1 MSKIGK
7 KIIFSYIII
16 VVFTIV
22 TSLGITKMNFTEN
35 LNNQILQDLQNDAN
49 VITQQIEKNLTSYQS
64 IYSLFGEKITLE
76 DIFPN
81 DAIFRYSVRFAS
93 TNILVLDKDRK
104 LIYQSWKKESDLQNF
119 SLGHLNSDQYF
130 VHETKIL
137 DKDSELIGYLLA
149 LAKKEDTGVINALIN
164 KAAIVGFAMSLFVSI
179 FIAFIFERNLINPVN
194 RLKTNISKFR
204 ISGEN
209 KWQDINTKDEIADLN
224 REFKKMAQNL
234 VNYDKQQKEFF
245 QNSSHELKTPLMSIH
260 GYAEAIKDG
269 IVPQEDVDSFL
280 DIIIDETNKLA
291 DIVNNIMYMT
301 KLDSND
307 IKNDNLAQIT
317 VKDFVDEIVSR
328 YGIIVSEK
336 NLIVENDI
344 SSDVTVKMEEEHLF
358 RIFSNLISN
367 ATRYAKSK
375 IYIYSKIY
383 KNTVSIFVCDD
394 GDGFD
399 EKELSKVFDRFFKG
413 YKGNTGL
420 GLAIVRS
427 TMQNYSGNALA
438 YNKEEGG
445 ACIELVFK
453 KDFSKKKI

>member
-22 TSLGITKMNFTEN
+22 TSLGITKVNFTEN
-35 LNNQILQDLQNDAN
+35 LNNQILQDLQNDAT
-49 VITQQIEKNLTSYQS
+49 VITEQIEKNLANYQN
-64 IYSLFGEKITLE
+64 IYSLFGEKITLQ

-93 TNILVLDKDRK
+93 TNILVLDKERK

-119 SLGHLNSDQYF
+119 SLGHFDSDQYF

-137 DKDSELIGYLLA
+137 DKDSEVIGYLLA
-149 LAKKEDTGVINALIN
+149 LAKKEDTGVINSLIN
-164 KAAIVGFAMSLFVSI
+164 KAAVVGFAMSLFVSI
-179 FIAFIFERNLINPVN
+179 FIAFLFERNLINPVN
-194 RLKTNISKFR
+194 RLKNNISKFK

-209 KWQDINTKDEIADLN
+209 KWEDINTRDEIADLN
-224 REFKKMAQNL
+224 REFRKMAQNI

-301 KLDSND
+301 KMDVND
-307 IKNDNLAQIT
+307 EKYETVSQIA
-317 VKDFVDEIVSR
+317 VKDFVEEIISR
-328 YGIIVSEK
+328 YGIIISEK
-336 NLIVENDI
+336 GLEVENNIEPDI
-344 SSDVTVKMEEEHLF
+344 DVKMQEEHLF

-367 ATRYAKSK
+367 ATRYAEKR
-375 IYIYSKIY
+375 IYINSKVY
-383 KNTVSIFVCDD
+383 KNTISIFVCDD

-399 EKELSKVFDRFFKG
+399 ERELSKVFDRFFKG

-420 GLAIVRS
+420 GLSIVKS
-427 TMQNYSGNALA
+427 TMQSYGGNALA
-438 YNKEEGG
+438 YNQEAGG

-453 KDFSKKKI
+453 KQKRR

>member
-22 TSLGITKMNFTEN
+22 TSLGITKVNFTEN
-35 LNNQILQDLQNDAN
+35 LNNQILQDLQNDAK
-49 VITQQIEKNLTSYQS
+49 VITEQIEKNLANYQN
-64 IYSLFGEKITLE
+64 IYSLFGEKVTLQ

-93 TNILVLDKDRK
+93 TNILVLDKERK

-119 SLGHLNSDQYF
+119 SLGHFDSDQYF

-137 DKDSELIGYLLA
+137 DKDSEVIGYLLA
-149 LAKKEDTGVINALIN
+149 LAKKEDTGVINSLIN

-179 FIAFIFERNLINPVN
+179 FIAFMFERNLINPVN
-194 RLKTNISKFR
+194 RLKNNISKFK

-209 KWQDINTKDEIADLN
+209 KWEDINTKDEIADLN
-224 REFKKMAQNL
+224 REFRKMAQNII
-234 VNYDKQQKEFF
+234 NYDKQQKEFF

-301 KLDSND
+301 KMDVND
-307 IKNDNLAQIT
+307 EKYETVSQIA
-317 VKDFVDEIVSR
+317 VKDFVEEIISR
-328 YGIIVSEK
+328 YGIIMSE
-336 NLIVENDI
+336 NGLDVENNI
-344 SSDVTVKMEEEHLF
+344 EPGINIKMQEEHLF

-367 ATRYAKSK
+367 ATRYAQRRIFINSK
-375 IYIYSKIY
+375 VY
-383 KNTVSIFVCDD
+383 KNTISIFVCDD
-394 GDGFD
+394 GEGFD
-399 EKELSKVFDRFFKG
+399 ERELSKVFDRFFKG

-420 GLAIVRS
+420 GLSIVKS
-427 TMQNYSGNALA
+427 TMQSYGGNALA
-438 YNKEEGG
+438 YNQESGG

-453 KDFSKKKI
+453 KEKRR

>member
-22 TSLGITKMNFTEN
+22 TSLGITKVNFTEN
-35 LNNQILQDLQNDAN
+35 LNNQILQDLQNDAK
-49 VITQQIEKNLTSYQS
+49 VITEQIEKNLANYQN
-64 IYSLFGEKITLE
+64 IYSLFGEKVTLQ

-93 TNILVLDKDRK
+93 TNILVLDKERK

-119 SLGHLNSDQYF
+119 SLGHFDSDQYF

-137 DKDSELIGYLLA
+137 DKDSEVIGYLLA
-149 LAKKEDTGVINALIN
+149 LAKKEDTGVINSLIN

-179 FIAFIFERNLINPVN
+179 FIAFMFERNLINPVN
-194 RLKTNISKFR
+194 RLKNNISKFK

-209 KWQDINTKDEIADLN
+209 KWEDINTKDEIADLN
-224 REFKKMAQNL
+224 REFRKMAQNII
-234 VNYDKQQKEFF
+234 NYDKQQKEFF

-301 KLDSND
+301 KMDVND
-307 IKNDNLAQIT
+307 EKYETVSQIG
-317 VKDFVDEIVSR
+317 VKDFVEEIISR
-328 YGIIVSEK
+328 YGIIISEK
-336 NLIVENDI
+336 GLEVENNI
-344 SSDVTVKMEEEHLF
+344 ESAINVKMQEEHLF

-367 ATRYAKSK
+367 ATRYAEKR
-375 IYIYSKIY
+375 IYINSKVY
-383 KNTVSIFVCDD
+383 KNTISIFVCDD

-399 EKELSKVFDRFFKG
+399 ERELSKVFDRFFKG

-420 GLAIVRS
+420 GLSIVKS
-427 TMQNYSGNALA
+427 TMQNYGGNALA
-438 YNKEEGG
+438 YNQEAGG

-453 KDFSKKKI
+453 KEKRR

>member
-22 TSLGITKMNFTEN
+22 TSLGITKVNFTEN

-64 IYSLFGEKITLE
+64 IYSLFGEKITLQ

-104 LIYQSWKKESDLQNF
+104 LIYQSWKKEADLQDF
-119 SLGHLNSDQYF
+119 SLGHFSSDQYF

-137 DKDSELIGYLLA
+137 DKDSEVIGYLLA
-149 LAKKEDTGVINALIN
+149 LAKKEDTSVINSLVN
-164 KAAIVGFAMSLFVSI
+164 KAAVVGFVMSLFVSI

-194 RLKTNISKFR
+194 RLKNNISKFR

-209 KWQDINTKDEIADLN
+209 KWEDINTRDEIADLN
-224 REFKKMAQNL
+224 RDFRKMAQNL

-269 IVPQEDVDSFL
+269 IVPQEDIEPFL

-307 IKNDNLAQIT
+307 EKSANMAQIN
-317 VKDFVDEIVSR
+317 VKDFVDEILAR
-328 YGIIVSEK
+328 YSIIIMEK
-336 NLIVENDI
+336 NLIVENEIDAN
-344 SSDVTVKMEEEHLF
+344 VTIRMEEDHLF
-358 RIFSNLISN
+358 RIVSNLISN
-367 ATRYAKSK
+367 ATRYAEQK
-375 IYIYSKIY
+375 IYIYSKTY
-383 KNTVSIFVCDD
+383 RNTISIFFCDD
-394 GDGFD
+394 GMGFE

-427 TMQNYSGNALA
+427 TMQNYNGNALA
-438 YNKEEGG
+438 YNRESGG
-445 ACIELVFK
+445 ACIELVFQ
-453 KDFSKKKI
+453 KDSSKRK